1 MLDDGFWRSGAQGN
15 VYEHGRGGRSTSKSA
30 RLVHED
36 ANPLVARPRETE
48 TIGFGADSP
57 GHLGDRNRLVVEAN
71 QRL

>member
-1 MLDDGFWRSGAQGN
+1 
-15 VYEHGRGGRSTSKSA
+15 
-30 RLVHED
+30 VHED